1 MDNKKKNTVSVFD
14 IADIIET
21 IAPVSLQETWDN
33 SGLIIGFDDRK
44 IRRILT
50 CLEIDESVADEAVD
64 MGADMIISHHPLIF
78 SGIRKL
84 NYRESYDRAVMKLIS
99 GKISVYS
106 CHTPFDKVKGGN
118 NDILAGRLGLSSVK
132 NFS

>member
-64 MGADMIISHHPLIF
+64 MGARYDNKS
-78 SGIRKL
+78 SS
-84 NYRESYDRAVMKLIS
+84 SYIQR
-99 GKISVYS
+99 
-106 CHTPFDKVKGGN
+106 N
-118 NDILAGRLGLSSVK
+118 
-132 NFS
+132 